1 MKRIVMGALVGA
13 VALSAASVQGAQQAS
28 SPQAGTARIASAASI
43 PSGETALGSVTF
55 TKAVKADGK
64 SLPAGTYQVRLTTQ
78 SPSQPATGETPG
90 LERWVEFLQ
99 KGEVKGREVATIV
112 PQEDIKEVAKDNKM
126 PAPNSARVDTLKGG
140 DYLRLWINR
149 GGTHYFVHFPA
160 A

>member
-1 MKRIVMGALVGA
+1 
-13 VALSAASVQGAQQAS
+13 VALSAASVQGQQAS
-28 SPQAGTARIASAASI
+28 SQAGTARIASAAAV
-43 PSGETALGSVTF
+43 PSGETALGTVTF
-55 TKAVKADGK
+55 PKAVKADGK
-64 SLPAGTYQVRLTTQ
+64 SLPAGTYQVRLTAQ

-112 PQEDIKEVAKDNKM
+112 PQDDIKEVAKDNKM
-126 PAPNSARVDTLKGG
+126 PAPNSAKVETLKGG

-149 GGTHYFVHFPA
+149 GGNHYFVHFPA